1 VADINPIYWWRRF
14 LAIPNDSLF
23 KTLSVAFLVA
33 FCCAAT
39 VSITAVML
47 GPLYEANLG
56 RDRQARLAQMIAEL
70 PALAEMLQGAE
81 ADALETIVVDLESGE
96 RATGVDPAAYDFRAA
111 AADPAAGDALAPE
124 EDIAGIG
131 HRPRYAPAY
140 LVRND
145 GKLAL
150 LVLPVYG
157 KGYQST
163 IHAYLALSSNLE
175 SIAALS
181 IYEQGET
188 PGLGTRISDPAW
200 LALWRE
206 RQIYNDQGDI
216 VLSVVRGAASA
227 PFEVDGISGATRST
241 TGVTNLVHFWLGDK
255 GFGPFL
261 ARMKS
266 GGS

>member
-1 VADINPIYWWRRF
+1 MADVNPVNWWRRF

-23 KTLSVAFLVA
+23 KTLTVAFLVA
-33 FCCAAT
+33 LCCAAT
-39 VSITAVML
+39 VSVTAVML
-47 GPLYEANLG
+47 GPLYETNLE
-56 RDRQARLAQMIAEL
+56 RDRQARLAQMIAGL
-70 PALAEMLQGAE
+70 PGLADILQGAD
-81 ADALETIVVDLESGE
+81 ADALETIVVDLGSGE
-96 RATGVDPAAYDFRAA
+96 RAAGVDPATYDFRVA
-111 AADPAAGDALAPE
+111 AADPAASDVLTPE

-131 HRPRYAPAY
+131 RRPHYAPAY

-163 IHAYLALSSNLE
+163 IHAYLALSSDLE

-188 PGLGTRISDPAW
+188 PGLGTRITDPAW

-206 RQIYNDQGDI
+206 RQIYNDQGEI
-216 VLSVVRGAASA
+216 VLSVVRGGASA

-241 TGVTNLVHFWLGDK
+241 MGVTNLVHFWLGDK

-266 GGS
+266 GGF

>member
-1 VADINPIYWWRRF
+1 MADLNPANWWRRF
-14 LAIPNDSLF
+14 LALSNDSLL
-23 KTLSVAFLVA
+23 KTLTVALMVA
-33 FCCAAT
+33 FCCAAA
-39 VSITAVML
+39 VSVTSVML
-47 GPLYEANLG
+47 GPLYEANLE
-56 RDRQARLAQMIAEL
+56 RDRQARLAQMIAGL
-70 PALAEMLQGAE
+70 PGLADILQGADV
-81 ADALETIVVDLESGE
+81 DAMETIIVDLNSGE
-96 RATGVDPAAYDFRAA
+96 RATGVDPANYDFRAA
-111 AADPAAGDALAPE
+111 AADPAASSSLSPD

-131 HRPRYAPAY
+131 RRPHYAPAY

-163 IHAYLALSSNLE
+163 IYAYLALSSDLE
-175 SIAALS
+175 TVAALS

-188 PGLGTRISDPAW
+188 PGLGTRITEPAW

-206 RQIYNDQGDI
+206 RQIYNDQKEI

-227 PFEVDGISGATRST
+227 PHEVDGISGATRST
-241 TGVTNLVHFWLGDK
+241 MGVTNLVRFWLGEK

-261 ARMKS
+261 TRMRS
-266 GGS
+266 GGI